1 MNQWTLPDYVEDMLP
16 DEAVYLESL
25 RRSILDLYQ
34 AHGYFYVIPPM
45 LEYIESLNSNGQ
57 DMDLDTFKVV
67 DQLSGRLMGV
77 RADITPQVARIDA
90 HLIHNEEVTRLSY
103 AGSVLRTKPASFLQ
117 SREPFQIG
125 AELYGFKGIEAD
137 LEIQTL
143 LIKTLNTIGIKSP
156 VFDFNHLDIFT
167 SLIASSNIERD
178 LLDRLYEAMQKKDQS
193 EVKSLTQS
201 LDKKNREALIALVSL
216 YGDVNILKEADK
228 LLPQDKAIK
237 NALQFLNQIDKALK
251 EYEIKI
257 SYDLSDIR
265 GYQYHNGLV
274 FSVYADQCYSPIALG
289 GRYDNI
295 GESFGRKRPATG
307 FTMDLKN
314 IVTLFPNGKK
324 AKAILAPQGN
334 DAGLLKAIETLRQQ
348 GDIVAIDLFGDMNA
362 IQNNCDRI
370 LMQDASK
377 AWNVKAV

>member
-167 SLIASSNIERD
+167 SLIASSSIERD

-228 LLPQDKAIK
+228 VLPQDKAIK

-251 EYEIKI
+251 ESDIKI

-295 GESFGRKRPATG
+295 GASFGRKRPATG

-334 DAGLLKAIETLRQQ
+334 DAGLQKAIETLRQQ

-370 LMQDASK
+370 LMQDAAK
-377 AWNVKAV
+377 AWKVKAV

>member
-25 RRSILDLYQ
+25 RRSILNLYQ

-125 AELYGFKGIEAD
+125 AELYGFRGIEAD

-167 SLIASSNIERD
+167 SLIASCNIERD

-228 LLPQDKAIK
+228 VLPQDKAIK

-251 EYEIKI
+251 ECDIKI

-295 GESFGRKRPATG
+295 GASFGRKRPATG

-334 DAGLLKAIETLRQQ
+334 DAGLQKAIETLRQQ

-370 LMQDASK
+370 LIQDAAK
-377 AWNVKAV
+377 AWKVKAV

>member
-143 LIKTLNTIGIKSP
+143 LIKTLNTIGIKTP

-216 YGDVNILKEADK
+216 YGDVNI
-228 LLPQDKAIK
+228 
-237 NALQFLNQIDKALK
+237 
-251 EYEIKI
+251 
-257 SYDLSDIR
+257 
-265 GYQYHNGLV
+265 
-274 FSVYADQCYSPIALG
+274 
-289 GRYDNI
+289 
-295 GESFGRKRPATG
+295 
-307 FTMDLKN
+307 
-314 IVTLFPNGKK
+314 
-324 AKAILAPQGN
+324 
-334 DAGLLKAIETLRQQ
+334 
-348 GDIVAIDLFGDMNA
+348 
-362 IQNNCDRI
+362 
-370 LMQDASK
+370 
-377 AWNVKAV
+377 